1 MEEKNPRI
9 KAETLSRAREGRRL
23 LTPAER
29 LLWERLRNHQLAG
42 FKFRRQHPIGSF
54 IVDFYCPAK
63 HLAIEIDGD
72 SHEEQVAYDQKRTG
86 ILNKYGINVIRFTNQ
101 QVYEDIET
109 VLGEIQAVLGES
121 FT

>member
-1 MEEKNPRI
+1 
-9 KAETLSRAREGRRL
+9 
-23 LTPAER
+23 

-72 SHEEQVAYDQKRTG
+72 SHEEQVAYDQKRTA

>member
-86 ILNKYGINVIRFTNQ
+86 ILNKYRCRVIRFTNI
-101 QVYEDIET
+101 QVHEDIEA
-109 VLGEIQAVLGES
+109 VLSEIQKVLKD
-121 FT
+121 